1 MTAQFERWTLANF
14 PDRRVRTD
22 ARHLILLEWAATT
35 RRSTALVMVAGLACS
50 RRRIYVRKPLCL
62 QLPDAMLTTL
72 PQGA

>member
-14 PDRRVRTD
+14 PDRPVRRV

-50 RRRIYVRKPLCL
+50 RRRI
-62 QLPDAMLTTL
+62 
-72 PQGA
+72 